1 MQFCANV
8 DFHFHM
14 LALAFLK
21 AVYPFTVD
29 KIVVSNPV
37 LHIANIL

>member
-1 MQFCANV
+1 MRFCANV

-21 AVYPFTVD
+21 AGYPFTVD
-29 KIVVSNPV
+29 EIVGPNPV